1 MTSTS
6 GVDAQS
12 QSRRAFVIVGHT
24 QTTSP
29 DFPLNDLPGSAGR
42 MDILARCVTAA
53 FCLSHGLRKDV
64 EVFLVLRDE
73 VVLRFEGARLKRLNP
88 DERSTGA
95 LLKHALQALR
105 EGRTQSTPGV
115 SVARR
120 GLSEVLQELEE
131 RGFQLYVLDERGEDI
146 RTADFASRS
155 AFVLSDHRN
164 FTPEE
169 EVLLQEHP
177 KLSLGPVVLHADHC
191 IPLVHNELDRR
202 FPPEALE

>member
-1 MTSTS
+1 MEGT
-6 GVDAQS
+6 
-12 QSRRAFVIVGHT
+12 SRRAFVIVGHT
-24 QTTSP
+24 QPTTP

-42 MDILARCVTAA
+42 MDILARCVTTA

-73 VVLRFEGARLKRLNP
+73 VAIRLEGSRLKRLNP

-115 SVARR
+115 TVARR
-120 GLSEVLQELEE
+120 ALGDVLQELKE
-131 RGFQLYVLDERGEDI
+131 RGFRVYVLDERGEDV
-146 RTADFASRS
+146 RAANLARKS

-164 FTPEE
+164 FTREE
-169 EVLLQEHP
+169 EALLQEYT

-191 IPLVHNELDRR
+191 IALVHNELDRR
-202 FPPEALE
+202 FPPEGLE